1 MKCLNS
7 KPKRKHTNLFK
18 PAPDIY

>member
-1 MKCLNS
+1 MKSLNNT
-7 KPKRKHTNLFK
+7 PKRKHTNLFK